1 MIPTFFPL
9 LSTAQM
15 PITDMDWMP
24 WMLGIFGA
32 IISALFII
40 LISTAR
46 NGFAKLEVK
55 VDKAHDKINEHETRL
70 QLVEVRTD
78 SKEIA
83 NEILTILRA
92 SGSGGFDI
100 EDFKRKR

>member
-1 MIPTFFPL
+1 M
-9 LSTAQM
+9 
-15 PITDMDWMP
+15 TDMDWMP

-46 NGFAKLEVK
+46 NGFSELKDK
-55 VDKAHDKINEHETRL
+55 VDHIDSKVNDHETRI
-70 QLVEVRTD
+70 QLVEAHTD
-78 SKEIA
+78 SEAIA
-83 NEILTILRA
+83 RKIVTILRA

-100 EDFKRKR
+100 NDFKR